1 MRVKHG
7 ENRTPRFALA
17 VFPLDSAK
25 KLQRAPRARS
35 VCFFP
40 YEKRR
45 KGSGPLL
52 RNCKGPQSPLGL
64 FLPI

>member
-25 KLQRAPRARS
+25 KLQRAPEPARS
-35 VCFFP
+35 VSSHM
-40 YEKRR
+40 KSVVRA
-45 KGSGPLL
+45 
-52 RNCKGPQSPLGL
+52 LGRY
-64 FLPI
+64 